1 MKRRWLFFLSMVCL
15 ALYATTQ
22 PVNDTLLRDSLFRI
36 YRSMPADTLRTE
48 FLRNAFIDHIGRDW
62 SSELLDSALVS
73 AIRMKDAKSEVKL
86 RYEYFRYHTFR
97 MDGENMEKTLN
108 LLKEACYRHEMYED
122 YFLALHYFLQLKGTE
137 GNTEYALLESQ
148 KMYQEAV
155 RLKVPRGEFIAH
167 ITEGKTYMFAR
178 NYDKAVNLY
187 QKALKIPQLT
197 REDRLLAH
205 NYLASTCYLME
216 KYKETLGE
224 LEEQRKIIDTIIQQ
238 QPTRKASYRKK
249 ILEIE
254 LMYCKIY
261 LAECDTHKLKKHLDE
276 AAKYYTADSFSS
288 IHIAYHFSWAGYYYL
303 MKDWDK
309 CFPQFQLTLSFFKG
323 SQPMYEA
330 DIRRVLGE
338 AYRDAG
344 RYREA
349 AETFR
354 SSVLKQDSINK
365 ATLRMNAETVQAN
378 YRIKKALLEKE
389 IAIKHIW
396 QVAVSGGVLFIL
408 LLDWGILRLCRI
420 RRELAKSEKEMRES
434 YALVDAA
441 DKMKEVFLHNITNEI
456 REPLNLVVTLSDK
469 LCQSKDLTAEEKQ
482 EYSVVIKRNASKLI
496 DLIFNILDLS
506 RLEAGMMKFNIQE
519 NDVVQLC
526 RDAKLMVEMHEG
538 NTTRIDFRT
547 ELESL
552 TVAIDSFRFMKLLS
566 SVLMPPKES
575 EEAFNIDF
583 TLMCEDDE
591 CFKIIIVK
599 NSPLFYDEDHKEYEI
614 LHSINR
620 LYLETFK
627 GSYQSYQEDGK
638 QMIVITYPLI

>member
-1 MKRRWLFFLSMVCL
+1 MKRRWLFFLCTVWL
-15 ALYATTQ
+15 ALYATAQ
-22 PVNDTLLRDSLFRI
+22 PVNDSLLRDSLFRI

-48 FLRNAFIDHIGRDW
+48 FMRNAFIDHIDRDW
-62 SSELLDSALVS
+62 SYELLDSALVS
-73 AIRMKDAKSEVKL
+73 AIDMQDTEREVKL

-97 MDGENMEKTLN
+97 MDSKNMEKTLN
-108 LLKEACYRHEMYED
+108 LLKEACYRYEIYEN
-122 YFLALHYFLQLKGTE
+122 YFVAQHYFLQLKGTE
-137 GNTEYALLESQ
+137 GNTEYAILESQ
-148 KMYQEAV
+148 KMYREAV
-155 RLKVPRGEFIAH
+155 RLKVPRGVFMSY
-167 ITEGKTYMFAR
+167 ITEGKSYVFAR
-178 NYDKAVNLY
+178 NYDKAAEMY
-187 QKALKIPQLT
+187 QKALEVPELT
-197 REDRLLAH
+197 PEDKLLVH
-205 NYLASTCYLME
+205 SYLANTYYLME
-216 KYKETLGE
+216 MYKETLGE
-224 LEEQRKIIDTIIQQ
+224 LEKQRKIIDNIVKL
-238 QPTRKASYRKK
+238 QPTRKTTYRKK

-254 LMYCKIY
+254 LMYCKIH
-261 LAECDTHKLKKHLDE
+261 LAASDARKLKKHLDE

-288 IHIAYHFSWAGYYYL
+288 VHIAYHFAWAGYYYL

-309 CFPQFQLTLSFFKG
+309 CFPQFELTLSFFKG
-323 SQPMYEA
+323 TQPMYEA
-330 DIRRVLGE
+330 DIRRILGE

-344 RYREA
+344 RYSEA

-354 SSVLKQDSINK
+354 AVVLKQDSINK
-365 ATLRMNAETVQAN
+365 AALRMNAETVQAN

-389 IAIKHIW
+389 IAVKRSW
-396 QVAVSGGVLFIL
+396 QVAVSGGLLFIL
-408 LLDWGILRLCRI
+408 LLSWGILRLSRI

-469 LCQSKDLTAEEKQ
+469 LCQSKELTAEEQQ
-482 EYSVVIKRNASKLI
+482 EYSVIIKRNAGKLI

-506 RLEAGMMKFNIQE
+506 RLESGMMKFNIQE

-526 RDAKLMVEMHEG
+526 RDAKSMVEMHEG

-552 TVAIDSFRFMKLLS
+552 TVAIDSSRFMKLLS

-583 TLMCEDDE
+583 TLIREDDGY
-591 CFKIIIVK
+591 FKIIVK
-599 NSPLFYDEDHKEYEI
+599 NSPLLYDENHEEYEI

-620 LYLETFK
+620 LYLETFR
-627 GSYQSYQEDGK
+627 GSYQLYQEDGK
-638 QMIVITYPLI
+638 QMIIITYPLI

>member
-1 MKRRWLFFLSMVCL
+1 MKRRWLFFLCTVWF
-15 ALYATTQ
+15 ALYATAQ
-22 PVNDTLLRDSLFRI
+22 PINDSLLHDSLFRI

-48 FLRNAFIDHIGRDW
+48 FLRNAFIEHIDRDW

-73 AIRMKDAKSEVKL
+73 AIGMKDAKREIKL

-108 LLKEACYRHEMYED
+108 LLKEACYRHKIYED

-137 GNTEYALLESQ
+137 GNTEYAILESQ
-148 KMYQEAV
+148 KMYREAV
-155 RLKVPRGEFIAH
+155 RLKVPHGVFMSY
-167 ITEGKTYMFAR
+167 ITEGKSYVFAR
-178 NYDKAVNLY
+178 NYEKAAEMY
-187 QKALKIPQLT
+187 QKALEVPQLT
-197 REDRLLAH
+197 PEDKLLVH
-205 NYLASTCYLME
+205 GYLSNAYYLME
-216 KYKETLGE
+216 MYKETLGE
-224 LEEQRKIIDTIIQQ
+224 LENQRKIIDNIIEV
-238 QPTRKASYRKK
+238 QPIRKTTYRTK

-261 LAECDTHKLKKHLDE
+261 LAESDTRKLKQHLDE

-309 CFPQFQLTLSFFKG
+309 CFPQFELTLSFFKG

-330 DIRRVLGE
+330 DIRRIFGE
-338 AYRDAG
+338 AYMDAG

-354 SSVLKQDSINK
+354 AVVLKHDSINK
-365 ATLRMNAETVQAN
+365 ATLQMNAETVQAN

-389 IAIKHIW
+389 IAVKRIW
-396 QVAVSGGVLFIL
+396 QIAVGSGVLFVL
-408 LLDWGILRLCRI
+408 LLSWVIVRLSRI
-420 RRELAKSEKEMRES
+420 RRELAKAEKEMRES

-441 DKMKEVFLHNITNEI
+441 DKMKEIFLHNITNEI
-456 REPLNLVVTLSDK
+456 RVPLNLVVTLSDK
-469 LCQSKDLTAEEKQ
+469 LCQSKDLTAEEQQ
-482 EYSVVIKRNASKLI
+482 EYSAIIKRNASKLI

-519 NDVVQLC
+519 NDMVQLC

-552 TVAIDSFRFMKLLS
+552 TVAIDSFGFMKLLS

-575 EEAFNIDF
+575 EEAFNILF
-583 TLMCEDDE
+583 TLIREDDE
-591 CFKIIIVK
+591 CFKIIVE
-599 NSPLFYDEDHKEYEI
+599 NSPLFYDENHKEYEI

-620 LYLETFK
+620 LYLETFR
-627 GSYQSYQEDGK
+627 GSYQPYQEDGK
-638 QMIVITYPLI
+638 QMIIITYPLI